1 MSTQIATA
9 TEEQASVSQDVA
21 KNIQAIADF
30 STQVLTAVKSSHNE
44 CDQVSSL
51 ADNLR
56 SQLEQF
62 KT

>member
-30 STQVLTAVKSSHNE
+30 SSQVSTAVKGSHNE
-44 CDQVSSL
+44 CDQMSAL
-51 ADNLR
+51 ADSLR
-56 SQLEQF
+56 NQLEQF